1 MFFFLPSMLE
11 KAAKVTTGDAELQIL
26 SRAVSVLF
34 WFATVQFDARHGTE
48 ISSNDGD
55 EQIQ

>member
-1 MFFFLPSMLE
+1 MLE
-11 KAAKVTTGDAELQIL
+11 KGAKVTTGDAELQIL